1 MMCLLIHSHQGSTP
15 ARLSL
20 PVYSGS
26 FTPFGH
32 LQSQCRKA
40 FGCLSVSSRYVDESS
55 EIFYDAALE
64 LSDGSMSVFCRKLV
78 CQKNSMMRLWNDL
91 IDKFA
96 QKHGISPGEV

>member
-1 MMCLLIHSHQGSTP
+1 MMCLFIHSHQGSTP
-15 ARLSL
+15 ARLSR

-26 FTPFGH
+26 FTPPPSAARH
-32 LQSQCRKA
+32 LCL
-40 FGCLSVSSRYVDESS
+40 LSVFRRYVDDSS